1 MSGSSAPTPRR
12 GRGADRGVGFG
23 RVLHCKLKSMPC
35 VYILQF
41 AKGEF
46 YIGSTVDL
54 DRRIK
59 QHASGHTPATKRLG
73 EGKLVFKQDYRT
85 LKDARAVEY
94 KLKKLK
100 RHDYIA
106 KIVEDG
112 YIRIKPA

>member
-1 MSGSSAPTPRR
+1 
-12 GRGADRGVGFG
+12 
-23 RVLHCKLKSMPC
+23 MPC
-35 VYILQF
+35 IYILEF

-59 QHASGHTPATKRLG
+59 QHASGHTHSTKRLG
-73 EGKLVFKQDYRT
+73 KGTLVLKQDYQT
-85 LKDARAVEY
+85 LKDARSVEY

-100 RHDYIA
+100 RRDYIA

-112 YIRIKPA
+112 YIEVMP